1 MLTWILSLSGRMH
14 FRYTASALRN
24 AGLVL
29 SARNCGFAILWACC
43 LWGSAP
49 LVCSPA
55 WGQEAPRALG
65 EGLRDALAKE
75 DSERAV
81 KLLTEVIKQEPEN
94 GAAWYRRGCEHFR
107 LGKFKESVA
116 DFDHYVKL
124 VPAAEQRLWERGIS
138 HYYAEMY
145 REGAEQFAL
154 YQTYHDND
162 VENSVWRF
170 LCMAQTEGLDKAR
183 QEMLPIKND
192 PRIPLMEAYALFQ
205 GKSTPEKVLEQAH
218 AGNPAE
224 EELAGRLFYAR
235 LYLGLYY
242 EAHNQPEKAREYI
255 AAAWKEHDGSPRIS
269 RYMWHV
275 ARVHAS
281 LHENKDQKK
290 QAP

>member
-1 MLTWILSLSGRMH
+1 MLTWFTWIMSLSGRTN
-14 FRYTASALRN
+14 FLRVAAALQN
-24 AGLVL
+24 ARSG
-29 SARNCGFAILWACC
+29 GFVVVWVCC
-43 LWGSAP
+43 LWGNLS
-49 LVCSPA
+49 LMGSPA
-55 WGQEAPRALG
+55 AGQEARSLG
-65 EGLRDALAKE
+65 QELREALAGE
-75 DSERAV
+75 DSVRAV
-81 KLLTEVIKQEPEN
+81 KLLTELIAQEPEN
-94 GAAWYRRGCEHFR
+94 EAAWYRRGCEHFR

-116 DFDHYVKL
+116 DFDRYVKL
-124 VPAAEQRLWERGIS
+124 APAAEQRLWERGIS
-138 HYYAEMY
+138 HYYAEMH

-170 LCMAQTEGLDKAR
+170 LCMAKTDGLDKAR

-218 AGNPAE
+218 AGNPTE
-224 EELAGRLFYAR
+224 DELAGRLFYAR

-255 AAAWKEHDGSPRIS
+255 TAAWKEHDGSPRIS

-281 LHENKDQKK
+281 LYAAQKQEDDSQK
-290 QAP
+290 